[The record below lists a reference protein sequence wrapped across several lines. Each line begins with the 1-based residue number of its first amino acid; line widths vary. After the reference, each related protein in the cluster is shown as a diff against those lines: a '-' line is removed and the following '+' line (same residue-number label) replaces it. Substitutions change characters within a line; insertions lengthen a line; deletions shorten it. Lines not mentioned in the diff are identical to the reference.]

1 MITLNE
7 NILDENLH
15 QLIDNIDVET
25 IKRAAK
31 EQPNFRSFYLSYG
44 QEGHLIDLLKSYFS
58 ILTLTTRNVEKNYKK
73 AKYQNL

>member
-25 IKRAAK
+25 IKQAAK

-44 QEGHLIDLLKSYFS
+44 QEGHLIDLLKFIVYFNNTHQ
-58 ILTLTTRNVEKNYKK
+58 LLNNKNRLYDLQLK
-73 AKYQNL
+73 

>member
-1 MITLNE
+1 MITLSE

-25 IKRAAK
+25 IKQAAK

-44 QEGHLIDLLKSYFS
+44 QEGHLIDLLK
-58 ILTLTTRNVEKNYKK
+58 L
-73 AKYQNL
+73 